1 MAPRVTLTCFAGR
14 RRYLEILIT
23 YVNEL
28 LDKSLVDEFHLWDYT
43 RDPEDAKWIQEN
55 CQKYKIFEVQDKSTW
70 KEYYEYYGNLKWTD
84 PMAIYIKCDDDIVF
98 IDVDAFKGFLHNR
111 IENPNDLLAFPS
123 IVNNQVAFIIQQT
136 MGLWSSL
143 DGQVLESDKAMA
155 DGIHGAFLEDPTNF
169 VQNSRALFPRKC
181 VINKNS
187 QIHININFFAI
198 LAKDLHIFTKCWEND
213 ELNLALY
220 IPRWSGRSNYIDP
233 SFVVCHMAFGLQRD
247 AGFNEEPHL
256 EKYLELSVAAKNLA
270 IL

>member
-1 MAPRVTLTCFAGR
+1 MGPRVTLTCFAGR
-14 RRYLEILIT
+14 RRYLEVLLV

-28 LDKSLVDEFHLWDYT
+28 LDKGLVDEFHLWDYT

-55 CQKYKIFEVQDKSTW
+55 CQKYKIFEVNDKSTW

-84 PMAIYIKCDDDIVF
+84 PMAIYIKCDDDLVF
-98 IDVDAFKGFLHNR
+98 IDVGAFKGFLHNR

-123 IVNNQVAFIIQQT
+123 IVNNQVAFMVQQT
-136 MGLWSSL
+136 MGLWSRIDDQEIAS
-143 DGQVLESDKAMA
+143 GKTAAEIV
-155 DGIHGAFLEDPTNF
+155 HGAFLEDPSNF

-198 LAKDLHIFTKCWEND
+198 LAKDLHVFTTCWEND

-220 IPRWSGRSNYIDP
+220 IPRWSGRNNYIDP
-233 SFVVCHMAFGLQRD
+233 SFVVCHMAFGRQRSD
-247 AGFNEEPHL
+247 GYDEKAHL
-256 EKYLELSVAAKNLA
+256 AKYLELSVAADNLA